1 MGLPRYRI
9 SSKRRGAIMLGDGTM
24 DSWWRKVWPLGASR
38 SKSPAKDDLFIDVMA
53 DFSRKLGERA
63 ARQSAG
69 GLAAAA
75 QERREALQ
83 AYDRARRRQQILTA
97 GVAVGAVIALGIA
110 SLAPPIAS
118 PVAPPPAVAA
128 APSEPAPPV
137 MVAAVQPTVLP
148 DAASTAP
155 PTEPAPTEPA
165 PSSAAAPAA
174 APPLRGEE
182 VREVQKR
189 LQGFGFNPGPADG
202 VAGRMTS
209 GAVMSYRQSR
219 GQPQSAD
226 IDRDLL
232 EQLRQDPAPQVTPPP
247 PQRTAQ
253 RARTQTAARHP
264 GPFDQL
270 GRWLDSL
277 VR

>member
-1 MGLPRYRI
+1 
-9 SSKRRGAIMLGDGTM
+9 MLGDGTM
-24 DSWWRKVWPLGASR
+24 DSWWRKVWPHGAGR
-38 SKSPAKDDLFIDVMA
+38 RKSPAKDALFVDVMA

-69 GLAAAA
+69 GRAGAAE
-75 QERREALQ
+75 ERREALK

-97 GVAVGAVIALGIA
+97 AVAVGALIALGIA
-110 SLAPPIAS
+110 SLVPPIAP

-128 APSEPAPPV
+128 APAEPAPAV
-137 MVAAVQPTVLP
+137 MVAATQPTVLP
-148 DAASTAP
+148 DATSTAP
-155 PTEPAPTEPA
+155 PTEPAP
-165 PSSAAAPAA
+165 PSTAAPAA
-174 APPLRGEE
+174 PPPLRGEE

-202 VAGRMTS
+202 VAGRMTA
-209 GAVMSYRQSR
+209 GAVMNYQQSR
-219 GQPQSAD
+219 GQAQSGD

-232 EQLRQDPAPQVTPPP
+232 EQLRQDPAPQVAPPP

-253 RARTQTAARHP
+253 RARAQAPARRP

-277 VR
+277 AR

>member
-1 MGLPRYRI
+1 
-9 SSKRRGAIMLGDGTM
+9 MLGDGTTG
-24 DSWWRKVWPLGASR
+24 SWWRKIWPLGAHR
-38 SKSPAKDDLFIDVMA
+38 DRPPANDAIFIDVMA

-75 QERREALQ
+75 QERREALK
-83 AYDRARRRQQILTA
+83 AYDRRRRRQQLLTA
-97 GVAVGAVIALGIA
+97 GVAVGALIALGIA
-110 SLAPPIAS
+110 SLAPPIAP

-128 APSEPAPPV
+128 APSEPAPAV
-137 MVAAVQPTVLP
+137 MTAAAQPTVPP
-148 DAASTAP
+148 DAQP
-155 PTEPAPTEPA
+155 
-165 PSSAAAPAA
+165 AAPAA
-174 APPLRGEE
+174 EPAPANAAAPVAPVAPVAPEPLRGEE

-202 VAGRMTS
+202 VAGRMTAA
-209 GAVMSYRQSR
+209 AVANYQLSR
-219 GQPQSAD
+219 GQPQRGD

-232 EQLRQDPAPQVTPPP
+232 EQLRQDPAPRVAPPP
-247 PQRTAQ
+247 PVMRTAQ
-253 RARTQTAARHP
+253 RAQRPTRSANP
-264 GPFDQL
+264 LDQL

>member
-1 MGLPRYRI
+1 
-9 SSKRRGAIMLGDGTM
+9 MLGDGTI
-24 DSWWRKVWPLGASR
+24 DSWWRKVWPHGASR
-38 SKSPAKDDLFIDVMA
+38 SKSPAKDALFIDVMA

-69 GLAAAA
+69 GLAGAA
-75 QERREALQ
+75 QERREALK
-83 AYDRARRRQQILTA
+83 AYDRARRRQQVLTA
-97 GVAVGAVIALGIA
+97 GVAVGALIALGIA
-110 SLAPPIAS
+110 SLAPPTAS

-128 APSEPAPPV
+128 TPAEPAPAV
-137 MVAAVQPTVLP
+137 MVAATQPTVLP

-155 PTEPAPTEPA
+155 ATEPEPA
-165 PSSAAAPAA
+165 PSSTAAPAA
-174 APPLRGEE
+174 PEPLRGEE

-202 VAGRMTS
+202 VAGRMTA

-219 GQPQSAD
+219 GQPQTAD

-232 EQLRQDPAPQVTPPP
+232 EQLRQDPAPQVAPP

-253 RARTQTAARHP
+253 RARTQTAARRSS
-264 GPFDQL
+264 PFDDF
-270 GRWLDSL
+270 GRWLNSL

>member
-1 MGLPRYRI
+1 
-9 SSKRRGAIMLGDGTM
+9 MLGDGTI
-24 DSWWRKVWPLGASR
+24 DSWWRRVWPLGASR
-38 SKSPAKDDLFIDVMA
+38 SKSPGKDDLFIDVMA

-83 AYDRARRRQQILTA
+83 AYDRARRRQRILTA
-97 GVAVGAVIALGIA
+97 GVAAGALIALAIA
-110 SLAPPIAS
+110 SLGPPNAA

-128 APSEPAPPV
+128 APAEPAPAV
-137 MVAAVQPTVLP
+137 MVAATEPTALP
-148 DAASTAP
+148 DTASAVP
-155 PTEPAPTEPA
+155 PTEPAPTEPTA
-165 PSSAAAPAA
+165 SSTAAPAPPA
-174 APPLRGEE
+174 PLRGEE

-202 VAGRMTS
+202 VAGRMTA

-219 GQPQSAD
+219 GQPQTGD

-232 EQLRQDPAPQVTPPP
+232 EQLRQDPAPQVAAAPP